1 MTKPAADKIDHDL
14 LPARRALLA
23 AALPHVSFDG
33 WSQSL
38 LTLAASE
45 INYDVATVARICPG
59 GAIDLLRF
67 WLSETDRI
75 MIERLTA
82 LPLSE
87 MRIRD
92 RITAGVRIRLEILT
106 SHREAVRRSM
116 ATLTLPQNAAMGLQ
130 SVWRSADAIWW
141 AAGDTATDH
150 NWYTKRMLL
159 AGVYSATLLYW
170 LDDASADNAATWMF
184 LDRRINDVLKLPQH
198 IKKIRD
204 KTRMATALPWSPA
217 RFSRL
222 WRKTFTEL

>member
-1 MTKPAADKIDHDL
+1 MTKPAANEIRQDL
-14 LPARRALLA
+14 LQVRRQLLA
-23 AALPHVSFDG
+23 AALPHVPFDG

-38 LTLAASE
+38 LTLAALE
-45 INYDVATVARICPG
+45 VKCDAATLARVCPG
-59 GAIDLLRF
+59 GAIDLLSF
-67 WLSETDRI
+67 WLSETDRV
-75 MIERLTA
+75 MMERLTA

-92 RITAGVRIRLEILT
+92 RITVGVRSRLEILT
-106 SHREAVRRSM
+106 PHREAVRRSM
-116 ATLTLPQNAAMGLQ
+116 ATLALPQNAAFGLQ

-150 NWYTKRMLL
+150 NWYTKRILL
-159 AGVYSATLLYW
+159 AGVYSTTLLYW
-170 LDDASADNAATWMF
+170 LDDTSADNAATWMF

-204 KTRMATALPWSPA
+204 KTRIATTLPWSPA

>member
-1 MTKPAADKIDHDL
+1 MDEMDHDL
-14 LPARRALLA
+14 WQAQRRLLA
-23 AALPHVSFDG
+23 AALPHVFFDG

-45 INYDVATVARICPG
+45 IKCDTATVARTCPG

-67 WLSETDRI
+67 WLSETDRV

-82 LPLSE
+82 LPLVE
-87 MRIRD
+87 MRVRD

-106 SHREAVRRSM
+106 PHREAVRRSM
-116 ATLTLPQNAAMGLQ
+116 TTLALPQNAALGLQ
-130 SVWRSADAIWW
+130 SIWRSVDAIWR

-150 NWYTKRMLL
+150 NWYTKRTLL
-159 AGVYSATLLYW
+159 AGVYSTTLLYW
-170 LDDASADNAATWMF
+170 LDDTSADNVATWMF

-204 KTRMATALPWSPA
+204 KTRMATTLPWSPA